1 MTILVNSTRSK
12 KLNEWVARQNA
23 AVNSSVDAIVEK
35 TTGQAEIHSR
45 TDADQ
50 LRKTAQL
57 FVFNSMVMGE
67 RE

>member
-1 MTILVNSTRSK
+1 MTILVNSARSK
-12 KLNEWVARQNA
+12 KLSEWVARQNA
-23 AVNSSVDAIVEK
+23 AVNSSVDAIVER
-35 TTGQAEIHSR
+35 TTEQAEMHSR
-45 TDADQ
+45 PDADQ